1 MTLSELFAVLDNQ
14 NANVTV
20 NDNDGVAIIKFGV
33 AGYANLTS
41 TLLAREVD
49 KVLAKSANEFTITL
63 KEA

>member
-14 NANVTV
+14 NANVIV
-20 NDNDGVAIIKFGV
+20 NEHDNTTIIKFGV
-33 AGYANLTS
+33 AGYVNLTS